1 MFNHTMDG
9 QWRIN
14 RPAAARIGYH
24 AAGVTNHSE
33 TGGILQSRK
42 PGEETTMDFD
52 AILGRVQR
60 LLLSPASEWDAI
72 AGEDASVQPIYMN
85 YVGPLIVVSAL
96 AAAIGI
102 SVVGMNVGFGTFRM
116 PAGAALG
123 QAILQVLLGMAGVYI
138 TGLVIN
144 ALAPQFGGTQ
154 DAGQA
159 FKVAAYS
166 PTASWVAGIVMIL
179 PQLGIVALI
188 GSLYSLYLLYIGL
201 PKLMKPA
208 EDKAM
213 IYTIAVVVVMI
224 VIYFVIGAISG
235 MMMPSMT
242 PMMRVN

>member
-1 MFNHTMDG
+1 
-9 QWRIN
+9 
-14 RPAAARIGYH
+14 
-24 AAGVTNHSE
+24 
-33 TGGILQSRK
+33 
-42 PGEETTMDFD
+42 MDFA

-60 LLLSPASEWDAI
+60 LILSPASEWDVI
-72 AGEDASVQPIYMN
+72 AGEDANVQRIYMN
-85 YVGPLIVVSAL
+85 YVGPLIIVAAL
-96 AAAIGI
+96 ASAIGM
-102 SVVGMNVGFGTFRM
+102 SVVGINFGLGTFRV

-123 QAILQVLLGMAGVYI
+123 QAILTILLGMAGVYI

-166 PTASWVAGIVMIL
+166 PTAAWVATVVTIL
-179 PQLGIVALI
+179 PQLGIIALI
-188 GSLYSLYLLYIGL
+188 GSLYSLYLLYVGL

-208 EDKAM
+208 EDKA
-213 IYTIAVVVVMI
+213 IVYTLAIVGVMI
-224 VIYFVIGAISG
+224 VIYILIGVLAA

>member
-1 MFNHTMDG
+1 MD
-9 QWRIN
+9 I
-14 RPAAARIGYH
+14 A
-24 AAGVTNHSE
+24 
-33 TGGILQSRK
+33 
-42 PGEETTMDFD
+42 

-60 LLLSPASEWDAI
+60 LLMSPASEWDAI
-72 AGEDASVQPIYMN
+72 AGEDANVQNIYMN
-85 YVGPLIVVSAL
+85 YVGPLIIVSAL
-96 AAAIGI
+96 AAAIGM
-102 SVVGMNVGFGTFRM
+102 SVIGINYGLGTFRV

-123 QAILQVLLGMAGVYI
+123 QAILQIVLGLAGVYI

-166 PTASWVAGIVMIL
+166 PTAAWVAGFVMIL
-179 PQLGIVALI
+179 PQLGIIALL
-188 GSLYSLYLLYIGL
+188 GGLYSLYLLYVGL

-208 EDKAM
+208 EDKALV
-213 IYTIAVVVVMI
+213 YTLAIVGVMI
-224 VIYFVIGAISG
+224 VIYIVIGIIAG

>member
-1 MFNHTMDG
+1 
-9 QWRIN
+9 
-14 RPAAARIGYH
+14 
-24 AAGVTNHSE
+24 
-33 TGGILQSRK
+33 
-42 PGEETTMDFD
+42 MDFA

-60 LLLSPASEWDAI
+60 LNLSPASEWDVI
-72 AGEDASVQPIYMN
+72 AGEEANVQRIYMN
-85 YVGPLIVVSAL
+85 YVGPLIIVSAL
-96 AAAIGI
+96 AAAIGM
-102 SVVGMNVGFGTFRM
+102 SVVGINFGIGTFRV

-123 QAILQVLLGMAGVYI
+123 QAILQILLGLGGVYV

-159 FKVAAYS
+159 FKVAAYA

-179 PQLGIVALI
+179 PQLGIVALL
-188 GSLYSLYLLYIGL
+188 GGLYSLYLLFVGL

-208 EDKAM
+208 EDKA
-213 IYTIAVVVVMI
+213 IVYTIAVVVVMI
-224 VIYFVIGAISG
+224 VVYFLIGAISS